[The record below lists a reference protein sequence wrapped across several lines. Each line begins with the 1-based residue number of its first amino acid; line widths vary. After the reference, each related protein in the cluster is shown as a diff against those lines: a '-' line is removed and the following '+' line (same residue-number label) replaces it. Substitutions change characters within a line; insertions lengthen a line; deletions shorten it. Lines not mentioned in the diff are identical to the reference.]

1 MKKLIS
7 ILLIAVLAFS
17 FTACGSSNSDGQEM
31 PSSNA
36 ASADKALVVYYS
48 ATGNTEAAA
57 KAIADISGADILEI
71 TPARPY
77 TDEDLDY
84 TDDNSRVSLEYND
97 ESKRDVALATATPD
111 NWENYDT
118 VFIGYPI
125 WWGVSAWPV
134 DSFVKSNDFSGKTVI
149 PFCTSASSD
158 IGQSD
163 SLLAEAAGTGSW
175 QEGKRFSSNVSSDE
189 ITEWLN
195 EIIK

>member
-17 FTACGSSNSDGQEM
+17 FTACGSSNSDGQET

-57 KAIADISGADILEI
+57 KAIADISGADIFEI

-158 IGQSD
+158 IGQSG

>member
-7 ILLIAVLAFS
+7 ILLIAALAFS
-17 FTACGSSNSDGQEM
+17 FTACGSSNSDVQET

-36 ASADKALVVYYS
+36 ASADKTLVVYYS

-57 KAIADISGADILEI
+57 KAIADISGADIFEI

-97 ESKRDVALATATPD
+97 ENKRDVALATATPD
-111 NWENYDT
+111 NWEDYNT

-158 IGQSD
+158 IGQSG
-163 SLLAEAAGTGSW
+163 SLLAETAGTGNW

>member
-17 FTACGSSNSDGQEM
+17 FTACGSSNSDGQET

-57 KAIADISGADILEI
+57 KAIADISGADIFEI

>member
-17 FTACGSSNSDGQEM
+17 FTACGSSNSDGQET

-57 KAIADISGADILEI
+57 KAIADISGANIFEI

-158 IGQSD
+158 IGQSG

>member
-7 ILLIAVLAFS
+7 VLLIAALACS
-17 FTACGSSNSDGQEM
+17 LAACGSSNSNDQEA
-31 PSSNA
+31 PSSDA
-36 ASADKALVVYYS
+36 ASADKVLVAYYS

-57 KAIADISGADILEI
+57 KAIADIAGADMFEI
-71 TPARPY
+71 TPADPY
-77 TDEDLDY
+77 TAEDLDY

-97 ESKRDVALATATPD
+97 EGKRDVALATAAPD
-111 NWENYDT
+111 NWEDYDT

-125 WWGVSAWPV
+125 WWGISAWPV

-163 SLLAEAAGTGSW
+163 SLLAETAGTGNW

-195 EIIK
+195 DIIK

>member
-7 ILLIAVLAFS
+7 ILFIATLMFSLA
-17 FTACGSSNSDGQEM
+17 ACNSHSGSEE
-31 PSSNA
+31 A
-36 ASADKALVVYYS
+36 ASSDRTLVVYYS

-57 KAIADISGADILEI
+57 KAIANATDADMFEI
-71 TPARPY
+71 TPADPY

-84 TDDNSRVSLEYND
+84 TDDNSRVSIEYND
-97 ESKRDVALATATPD
+97 ESKRDVELAKAAPD
-111 NWENYDT
+111 NWADYDT

-158 IGQSD
+158 IGQSGR
-163 SLLAEAAGTGSW
+163 LLAEAAGTGSW

-189 ITEWLN
+189 ITAWISEL
-195 EIIK
+195 IK

>member
-7 ILLIAVLAFS
+7 ILLIAALAFS
-17 FTACGSSNSDGQEM
+17 FTACGSSNSDVQET

-57 KAIADISGADILEI
+57 KAIADISGADIFEI

-97 ESKRDVALATATPD
+97 ENKRDVALATATPD
-111 NWENYDT
+111 NWEDYNT

-158 IGQSD
+158 IGQSG
-163 SLLAEAAGTGSW
+163 SLLAETAGTGNW

>member
-17 FTACGSSNSDGQEM
+17 FTACGSSNSDGQET

-36 ASADKALVVYYS
+36 ASADKTLVVYYS

-57 KAIADISGADILEI
+57 KAIADISGADIFEI